1 MAVAVVCIDI
11 YNKSTKKR
19 SPSYFYSFL
28 FWCNNMNMN
37 NNSDC
42 RQTFATISREKHIV
56 YTTYA
61 DCSSE
66 WNPFKNIKK
75 RLFQSF
81 VELWKMIKRIRMH
94 ACIHAYIVYC
104 THTVF
109 VIALNVTFF
118 RKNVWYFVCIGAT
131 AAQCTIHNVFLCSE
145 CRVHTV
151 DTEAYISCFFA
162 NASQLLNALS

>member
-1 MAVAVVCIDI
+1 
-11 YNKSTKKR
+11 
-19 SPSYFYSFL
+19 
-28 FWCNNMNMN
+28 MN